1 MRTERRAMVLLRRI
15 LEAHQEEGG
24 GDDWRFCL
32 LAASI
37 LSDVAMNNVTK
48 GRYITCLITLGT
60 YDALSVMFYYNT
72 FILPLIVKAL

>member
-1 MRTERRAMVLLRRI
+1 MVLLRRI
-15 LEAHQEEGG
+15 LEAHQEDGG

-60 YDALSVMFYYNT
+60 YDALSIMLYCST
-72 FILPLIVKAL
+72 FICH